1 MRGQELYYF
10 SYYITVLWVPA
21 LQDAEWLKK
30 ETVVALLPHFM
41 QTFMQRQPQLY

>member
-1 MRGQELYYF
+1 MRGQELYSF
-10 SYYITVLWVPA
+10 TTWVPA
-21 LQDAEWLKK
+21 LQDAEWVKK